1 MSVDKIIKNGK
12 ILSFDLEGRKTE
24 YEAVSIKENKI
35 VTAGNTEDIIKSA
48 SGETEVIDA
57 MGNTVLAGMC
67 DSHLHVSS
75 VAEDLFS
82 INIYYIEPEEGE
94 NRVSYI
100 HRLLEKVKKYADEN
114 PQAPV
119 IRATGWNPAAFT
131 AMGAM
136 PTCEEIDWVS
146 VDRPVL
152 LKSYCHHFIW
162 INSKAMEMSGITKD
176 TPLGQG
182 CIVEKDKEGNPSG
195 TFIDVPACSMITES
209 FDLADFSVE
218 EYKVGILQYQNK
230 YGLENGITAVFDAF
244 VTPHII
250 SAYKELAEN
259 GELKMRVRGAFLAD
273 PTKDISQF
281 DEMIAAKEKF
291 NVGDMFRI
299 DTVKFF
305 FDGGEFTALM
315 NKPLNPEILKANGYP
330 EDYLGPYIWY
340 PEQAKE
346 AFKKIAGAGFQIH
359 IHCIGDGAA
368 KEAVDCFEYLDGL
381 GLNKYR
387 NTITHIMNIDES
399 DIDRMAKYKVI
410 ASMQAQWASP
420 DKFHENYVTPLLGD
434 DRAQSVYPVGE
445 LIRRG
450 VRVSAATDFPIET
463 IYNSMGNIQIGIT
476 RKVPKAHFDYQ
487 TCRDKILGPTDNP
500 RKYCAT
506 LDQMLAA
513 YTVNGA
519 YQLFLEDMAG
529 SIEAGKSADFVIL
542 DNDIEAVDTMDI
554 ENIRVNRVIFK
565 GDTVYTR

>member
-1 MSVDKIIKNGK
+1 MSADKIIRNGK
-12 ILSFDLEGRKTE
+12 ILSFDINGNRSE
-24 YEAVSIKENKI
+24 YEAISIKDEKI
-35 VTAGNTEDIIKSA
+35 IAAGSNEEIIKSA
-48 SGETEVIDA
+48 SDKTEIIDA
-57 MGNTVLAGMC
+57 AGNTVLAGMC

-82 INIYYIEPEEGE
+82 VNIYYIEPEAGE
-94 NRVSYI
+94 DRASYI

-114 PQAPV
+114 PRAPV
-119 IRATGWNPAAFT
+119 IRAAGWNPAAFT
-131 AMGAM
+131 YMGAM
-136 PTCEEIDWVS
+136 PTCEELDWVS
-146 VDRPVL
+146 KDRPVL

-162 INSKAMEMSGITKD
+162 VNSKAMEMSGITKD

-182 CIVEKDKEGNPSG
+182 CIVEKDEEGNPSG

-218 EYKVGILQYQNK
+218 EYKEGILRYQNK
-230 YGLENGITAVFDAF
+230 YGLENGIVAVFDAF

-250 SAYKELAEN
+250 RAYKELAEN

-291 NVGDMFRI
+291 NVGDIFRI
-299 DTVKFF
+299 DTIKFF
-305 FDGGEFTALM
+305 FDGGEFTSLM
-315 NKPLNPEILKANGYP
+315 NQPLNPELLKANGYP
-330 EDYLGPYIWY
+330 EDYLGSYIWY

-346 AFKKIAGAGFQIH
+346 AFKKIAEAGFQIH
-359 IHCIGDGAA
+359 IHCIGDGAV
-368 KEAVDCFEYLDGL
+368 KEAVDCFEYLDKL

-387 NTITHIMNIDES
+387 NTITHIMNSDES
-399 DIDRMAKYKVI
+399 DMDRMAKYKVI

-434 DRAQSVYPVGE
+434 DRAESVYPVGE

-463 IYNSMGNIQIGIT
+463 IYNSMGNIQIGVT
-476 RKVPKAHFDYQ
+476 RKVPKAHFDHE
-487 TCRDKILGPTDNP
+487 TCKDKILGPSDNP
-500 RKYCAT
+500 QKYCAT

-513 YTVNGA
+513 YTINGA
-519 YQLFLEDMAG
+519 YQLFLENVTG
-529 SIEAGKSADFVIL
+529 SVETGKSADLVIL
-542 DNDIEAVDTMDI
+542 DSDIEKTEAMDI
-554 ENIRVNRVIFK
+554 ENIRVSRVIFK
-565 GDTVYTR
+565 GNTVYKR

>member
-1 MSVDKIIKNGK
+1 MSAEKIIKNGR
-12 ILSFDLEGRKTE
+12 ILSFDLDGRRTE

-35 VTAGNTEDIIKSA
+35 TAAGKNEEIIKSA
-48 SGETEVIDA
+48 SDETEIIDA
-57 MGNTVLAGMC
+57 EGNTVLAGMC

-82 INIYYIEPEEGE
+82 INIYYIEPREGE
-94 NRVSYI
+94 DRAAYI
-100 HRLLEKVKKYADEN
+100 HRLLEKVKKYADDN

-136 PTCEEIDWVS
+136 PACEELDWVS
-146 VDRPVL
+146 SDRPVI

-162 INSKAMEMSGITKD
+162 VNSKAMELSGITKD

-195 TFIDVPACSMITES
+195 TFIDVPACTMLTES

-218 EYKVGILQYQNK
+218 EYKAGIFQYQDK

-250 SAYKELAEN
+250 RAYKELAEN
-259 GELKMRVRGAFLAD
+259 GELNMRVRGAFLAD
-273 PTKDISQF
+273 PTRGISQF
-281 DEMIAAKEKF
+281 DEMIASKEKF
-291 NVGDMFRI
+291 NSGDMFRI

-315 NKPLNPEILKANGYP
+315 NEPLNPEILKANGYP

-346 AFKKIAGAGFQIH
+346 AFKKLVEAGFQIH
-359 IHCIGDGAA
+359 IHCIGDGAV
-368 KEAVDCFEYLDGL
+368 KEAVDCFEYLDRL
-381 GLNKYR
+381 GLNEYR
-387 NTITHIMNIDES
+387 NTITHIMNSDES
-399 DIDRMAKYKVI
+399 DMDRMAKYKVI

-420 DKFHENYVTPLLGD
+420 DKFHENYVTPLLGER
-434 DRAQSVYPVGE
+434 RAESVYPVGE

-476 RKVPKAHFDYQ
+476 RKVPKAHFDYEA
-487 TCRDKILGPTDNP
+487 CRDRILGPSDNP
-500 RKYCAT
+500 GKYCAT

-513 YTVNGA
+513 YTINGA
-519 YQLFLEDMAG
+519 YQLFLEDVAG
-529 SIEAGKSADFVIL
+529 SVESGKSADLVIL
-542 DNDIEAVDTMDI
+542 DSDIEKTDAMDI
-554 ENIRVNRVIFK
+554 ENIRVSRVIFK
-565 GDTVYTR
+565 GNTVYKR